1 MHEFSWSIWLII
13 DHQISFYP
21 ITSQVKLVSFI
32 MNTVDLFL
40 LKNAFQT
47 E

>member
-13 DHQISFYP
+13 DHQIFFYP
-21 ITSQVKLVSFI
+21 ITSQIKSVSFI